1 MYTFQ
6 EIKSTV
12 TCHLLVRVGT
22 LIDIEQSGIV
32 YIQVVFIQIR
42 SEDKVNGIID
52 AEPKLPLK
60 NNVKSVSSRICYE

>member
-12 TCHLLVRVGT
+12 TCHLLVHVGT
-22 LIDIEQSGIV
+22 LIEQSGIV